1 MLLWNSLTELLQSCW
16 SCLRGTSAPASSAAI
31 PMATKVPYQAV
42 PSADDYEVVHKIV
55 L

>member
-1 MLLWNSLTELLQSCW
+1 MLLWNSLSELLQSCW
-16 SCLRGTSAPASSAAI
+16 SCLRGERFQPLHPSHS
-31 PMATKVPYQAV
+31 KVPYQAV